1 MRESRSLTCCAR
13 RSPSG
18 NGRTAFTRKWKHRT
32 PTQSPT
38 VSTTGKL
45 FCSWAGS
52 RPGLGRPSSARNDMQ
67 RARELIHRAVEQG
80 PKNRYYKDSLDEVE
94 AAIKA
99 LPRDTAA
106 VGKH

>member
-1 MRESRSLTCCAR
+1 
-13 RSPSG
+13 
-18 NGRTAFTRKWKHRT
+18 
-32 PTQSPT
+32 
-38 VSTTGKL
+38 
-45 FCSWAGS
+45 
-52 RPGLGRPSSARNDMQ
+52 MQ